1 MDQEKIYCV
10 RARHESRHHAGVQ
23 AVAEAL
29 GIWPRQP
36 MTAHWGVPD
45 PKLVVVIGD
54 CGACDGLFDSSY
66 ASRGSVENVIPVHRK
81 IHGCP
86 PNPGAI
92 RLGIF
97 ETVCAVRIES

>member
-1 MDQEKIYCV
+1 
-10 RARHESRHHAGVQ
+10 
-23 AVAEAL
+23 
-29 GIWPRQP
+29 

-54 CGACDGLFDSSY
+54 GGTCDGLFDSSY
-66 ASRGSVENVIPVHRK
+66 ASRGSVENVIPVHRT
-81 IHGCP
+81 IHGWP

>member
-1 MDQEKIYCV
+1 MNLATMQGC
-10 RARHESRHHAGVQ
+10 RRSRK
-23 AVAEAL
+23 
-29 GIWPRQP
+29 PRVSGLDDLLP
-36 MTAHWGVPD
+36 PIRGVPD

-86 PNPGAI
+86 PNPAAI
-92 RLGIF
+92 LLGIL
-97 ETVCAVRIES
+97 ETVRAVRIES